1 MNSRAI
7 ETPVATLIN
16 CPPWKRAFTIQQN
29 TVRQFHQLCAESL
42 GDRCPLR
49 PLDDKHLTVQ
59 HNLFSTLFIMAVEA
73 AGVPAQQLPLYA
85 LVNQCLRIQVTG
97 CDNILDDEYKSV
109 IPFALTGS
117 GTRFRSVLTIMSA
130 DSVLARIVLDEVAS
144 GRMDLFE
151 GKKLLKAAL
160 AVLIPSGIEEHE
172 EESLN
177 KETIPSVDVILTQ
190 IHPRK
195 TGLLFEAPVR
205 LVEMMNIADP
215 QRAPKVAQALGD
227 FGVGCQI
234 LDDLKDVADDL
245 ANQKYNVVI
254 SQAFHGDH
262 PAEQQLISTIQQHT
276 ITHTEAE
283 TITAQLSQAK
293 GQCLT
298 RAINYFIRAEK
309 TFSQCFP
316 DFGAEQAAAL
326 GALVH
331 HAISSERNDS

>member
-1 MNSRAI
+1 MNTRAI
-7 ETPVATLIN
+7 ETLMSCA
-16 CPPWKRAFTIQQN
+16 PWQRAFTIQQS

-42 GDRCPLR
+42 GERCPLL
-49 PLDDKHLTVQ
+49 PLKDKQLTVQ
-59 HNLFSTLFIMAVEA
+59 RNLFSTLFIMAIEA

-144 GRMDLFE
+144 GRMELSE
-151 GKKLLKAAL
+151 GKKLLTSAL
-160 AVLIPSGIEEHE
+160 SVLIPSGIEEHE

-177 KETIPSVDVILTQ
+177 KETIPTVDVILTHV
-190 IHPRK
+190 HPRK

-205 LVEMMNIADP
+205 LVEMMNAADP
-215 QRAPKVAQALGD
+215 QRAPQVAKALGD

-245 ANQKYNVVI
+245 ANQKYNVII
-254 SQAFHGDH
+254 SHAFHGDH
-262 PAEQQLISTIQQHT
+262 TAEHQLISTIQHHT
-276 ITHTEAE
+276 ITHAEAE
-283 TITAQLSQAK
+283 TIAAQLSQAK

-298 RAINYFIRAEK
+298 RAIDYFLRAEQ
-309 TFSQCFP
+309 TFSRCFP

-331 HAISSERNDS
+331 SAISSERNDS